1 MYSRCMDTG
10 PNAPANRDYDEYL
23 KNFIT
28 LPFERILEEFRK
40 KKSIE
45 ILNKLIKSEVNNIL
59 EIGPGLN
66 ALSTEIFPKSK
77 KTMLE
82 PSKILY
88 HHNVSKFDSD
98 TTTTI
103 LQMDLDT
110 FSESFA
116 TEQFDLV
123 ILSGVLHE
131 MLNPRDELSSIH
143 SCLKSN
149 GKLFV
154 VTPNNQ
160 SVHRLFGVFLGILEN
175 TSTLTSTEIML
186 QQQSNYSL
194 DSLQALLRELDF
206 TIDLALTNFLK
217 PHTHKQMQTWV
228 DEGLLT
234 ETKLQNLY
242 DLSELFNPYN
252 SEIFVLARK
261 YEL

>member
-1 MYSRCMDTG
+1 MDTG
-10 PNAPANRDYDEYL
+10 PNFPANRDYDDYL
-23 KNFIT
+23 KNFLA
-28 LPFERILEEFRK
+28 LPFERILEDFRK
-40 KKSIE
+40 RKSIE
-45 ILNKLIKSEVNNIL
+45 ILNKIKKSEITNIL

-82 PSKILY
+82 PSKNLY
-88 HHNVSKFDSD
+88 HLNASKFESD

-103 LQMDLDT
+103 LPMDLDK
-110 FSESFA
+110 FSKSFA
-116 TEQFDLV
+116 TEKFDLV

-131 MLNPRDELSSIH
+131 MSNPRKELITIH
-143 SCLKSN
+143 SCLKTN
-149 GKLFV
+149 GKLFI

-160 SVHRLFGVFLGILEN
+160 SIHRLLGVFLGILEN

-194 DSLQALLRELDF
+194 DSLQAFLQELDF
-206 TIDLALTNFLK
+206 KIDIALTNFLK
-217 PHTHKQMQTWV
+217 PHTHNQMQTWV
-228 DEGLLT
+228 DEGVLT
-234 ETKLQNLY
+234 EAKLQNLY

-261 YEL
+261 CEL